1 MEALLPWEVPNSVR
15 QKPPKCYGKTIR
27 GAQLYY
33 IRLKG
38 QEIASHS
45 EVVGD
50 RRTWGGRLPQA
61 GVGSGACQ
69 SSEPQKITSVPAQS
83 GSSQPLVERRKE
95 KVSPGAE
102 MSQDS
107 ATGSMGKG
115 TKRIDIHRV
124 GWTCG

>member
-15 QKPPKCYGKTIR
+15 QKPPKGYGKTIR

-33 IRLKG
+33 IRLEG

-83 GSSQPLVERRKE
+83 GSSQ
-95 KVSPGAE
+95 
-102 MSQDS
+102 
-107 ATGSMGKG
+107 ATGGKKKGKG
-115 TKRIDIHRV
+115 EP
-124 GWTCG
+124 GG